1 MKLLVAFVAFV
12 AGIASMLVFAH
23 FLDESIPVPFVAI
36 GAAGLFIAMVAGIIS
51 GK

>member
-12 AGIASMLVFAH
+12 VGIAVMMLFGH
-23 FLDESIPVPFVAI
+23 FLDAKIPVPYVAL